1 MAYIKCLRN
10 VITYTIPD
18 GKTVTPTDVVA
29 TWLACG
35 SRTEG
40 YTTLSAVL
48 ADSTCLNALMAS
60 DNAVDYLVRST
71 TFASDITSD
80 SGAMAAIG
88 LNNYCA
94 NTLIDDADW
103 LNSICKSTYFESV
116 LNVENPTMTTP
127 TTPSGVVYA
136 SGDENGWRARAF
148 NKNNTA
154 HYSGWTPGTQA
165 QANDYLGYQFA
176 SAKRIVMCRILTYT
190 ESAISRTGIVQKSA
204 DNITW
209 DNTDSYCYIGSGYN
223 DKIQILP
230 FANANDLAYYR
241 VYFNGPLFSAHNYS
255 AYVDSI
261 TFYGREDV

>member
-10 VITYTIPD
+10 VISSTIPD

-80 SGAMAAIG
+80 SGAMTAIG

-94 NTLIDDADW
+94 NTLLADSDW
-103 LNSICKSTYFESV
+103 CSAICNSIYFESV
-116 LNVENPTMTTP
+116 LNVKVPVMTSD
-127 TTPSGVVYA
+127 TTPSGQAVA
-136 SGDENGWRARAF
+136 SSINDATHPAYHAFDNDTISYWASAQNVQGTQRVGYVFPSAVTIYKATIRAMAQEWTFEHGNSYTSFGTVTPTASTTEYELLFNGVSDTEF
-148 NKNNTA
+148 YVSTNNT
-154 HYSGWTPGTQA
+154 S
-165 QANDYLGYQFA
+165 
-176 SAKRIVMCRILTYT
+176 
-190 ESAISRTGIVQKSA
+190 
-204 DNITW
+204 
-209 DNTDSYCYIGSGYN
+209 SY
-223 DKIQILP
+223 
-230 FANANDLAYYR
+230 
-241 VYFNGPLFSAHNYS
+241 
-255 AYVDSI
+255 AYVRDLR
-261 TFYGREDV
+261 FYGRADV